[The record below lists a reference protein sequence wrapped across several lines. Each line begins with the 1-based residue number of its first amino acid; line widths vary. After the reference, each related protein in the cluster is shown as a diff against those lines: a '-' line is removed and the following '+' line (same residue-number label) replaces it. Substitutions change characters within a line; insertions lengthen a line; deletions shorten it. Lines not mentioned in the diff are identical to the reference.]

1 MDQSKKGFLPLLQ
14 GMRFSTAQYPTSAE
28 DREKMSVIP
37 YASAIGS
44 IMYAMQCT
52 RPDVS
57 LAISMAGRF
66 QSNPGMEHWTVVK
79 TEGVLRNE

>member
-1 MDQSKKGFLPLLQ
+1 MLA
-14 GMRFSTAQYPTSAE
+14 TIE
-28 DREKMSVIP
+28 DRENMSVIP

-44 IMYAMQCT
+44 IMYAMLCT

-66 QSNPGMEHWTVVK
+66 QSNL
-79 TEGVLRNE
+79 GVDH